1 MGDPPATIPN
11 PRLAELN
18 TALTNAK
25 SIQSTTDRRLDAVVS
40 AMNGHAWKSTAAD
53 AFFSELQG
61 NKKNIHTATQGCVDN
76 IAAAIKHCK
85 TTVPNPAAKHHK

>member
-11 PRLAELN
+11 PRLADLN

-25 SIQSTTDRRLDAVVS
+25 SVQSPADRRLDAVVS
-40 AMNGHAWKSTAAD
+40 EMKGHAWKSTAAD
-53 AFFSELQG
+53 AFFTELQG
-61 NKKNIHTATQGCVDN
+61 NKKSIHTATQGCIDN
-76 IAAAIKHCK
+76 LDAAIKNCK